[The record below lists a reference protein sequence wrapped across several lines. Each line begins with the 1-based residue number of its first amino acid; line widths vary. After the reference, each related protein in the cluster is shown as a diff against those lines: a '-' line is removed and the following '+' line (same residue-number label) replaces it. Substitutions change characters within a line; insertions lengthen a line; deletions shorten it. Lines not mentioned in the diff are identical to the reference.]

1 MPNCPSVASF
11 VYPRRMCR
19 LISFLA
25 LLLLSSFALAAAK
38 LETIG
43 PCTEAGVADA
53 VKQALAP
60 QGYRVTFDDGTASDI
75 WLRATVPTKGA
86 APKDASGASYTLP
99 ESVLVGVMKLEKSA
113 KDYRGQSVA
122 PGVYTLR
129 YELQPNDGDH
139 LGTAPTRDFLLA
151 LPAAGDSDPSALMKF
166 EQLVPL
172 SKQAAHANHPSPWN
186 LVAAEAKI
194 FPSVFDDGQE
204 HIVFAFR
211 LKTDSG
217 EIPMALVVHGTAAQ

>member
-1 MPNCPSVASF
+1 M
-11 VYPRRMCR
+11 RR
-19 LISFLA
+19 LVLFLF
-25 LLLLSSFALAAAK
+25 LLLLSSSALAAAK

-60 QGYRVTFDDGTASDI
+60 QGYRVTFDDGTASSI
-75 WLRATVPTKGA
+75 WLRATLATKGT
-86 APKDASGASYTLP
+86 APKDASGAAYTLP
-99 ESVLVGVMKLEKSA
+99 EAALVGVMKLEKTS

-166 EQLVPL
+166 EQLVAL
-172 SKQAAHANHPSPWN
+172 SKQTTHANH
-186 LVAAEAKI
+186 
-194 FPSVFDDGQE
+194 
-204 HIVFAFR
+204 
-211 LKTDSG
+211 
-217 EIPMALVVHGTAAQ
+217 